1 MSDFLEEWPIPE
13 CQVEVV
19 GNTPEDIAMRAHQ
32 NYFELS
38 KSLTIT
44 VTKLDLP
51 QLPQA
56 IPTKKTAT
64 LPKKKIIFSLKPRR
78 HVRAVEIYSHCYYPT
93 HVKPIVKAAIRK
105 TLTRLSRGQKL
116 TLINTITHQTFDTEL
131 DTIKEEIFTV
141 AEQLRE
147 EQAEAAQHGDWSPE
161 DYPDAIDTVPMLLNR
176 FLQDL
181 AMQTG
186 WWFSVI
192 SGGPDPADNGN
203 ICTGSFHIG
212 QNKHDCSFED
222 EYTHFSV
229 DPKDKDVG
237 CTSFDEGV
245 IAPFGRFL
253 KTLFPLEIQAQRAC
267 NKADLRALETTK
279 DNKQISSPTAH
290 EAAPVLPSPGPAP
303 TPTPS
308 TPAPSFIDPMTP
320 STPVPLS
327 INPTTEPVPINPLL
341 ATMTPLDD
349 FNPDLFEDASFGHAY
364 FGMTSMEADHGD
376 YNSLLGCPS
385 SSKEAVSFPFG
396 RIDHRHVE
404 MDIDPLFHGLEM
416 APFQE
421 PHVPQL
427 PCLPDPLVDLSQLP
441 QCPHNTEDLE
451 VTDKIIM
458 QWNSPELED
467 RSKDGIEVRT
477 SKRTRKP
484 PASCGVIAVGWLPSA
499 ITYLTDLE
507 LSEEWQDL
515 LIAWQA
521 LEMRMSLSQGGA
533 PGKGRMGAIASW
545 PAVLMVWLSN
555 RRYNVYLGIPATFS
569 TDLLAWWN
577 TLQPGWRHSDT
588 GPLPLKDYSGVL
600 DKALRKGGPNGII
613 TMLIGLMW
621 WGQGTLSMEEA
632 ALWKAMVADVRAC
645 IHALTPSSS
654 V

>member
-19 GNTPEDIAMRAHQ
+19 GNTPEDIATRAHQ
-32 NYFELS
+32 NYLYQRQ
-38 KSLTIT
+38 KDIARLA
-44 VTKLDLP
+44 
-51 QLPQA
+51 A
-56 IPTKKTAT
+56 IAMSNPNKKTAT
-64 LPKKKIIFSLKPRR
+64 SPKKKIIFSLKLWR

-93 HVKPIVKAAIRK
+93 RVKPIVKAAIWK

-116 TLINTITHQTFDTEL
+116 TLINTITRQTFDTES

-141 AEQLRE
+141 AEQLCE

-161 DYPDAIDTVPMLLNR
+161 DYLDAINTAPMLLNR

-186 WWFSVI
+186 WWFSI
-192 SGGPDPADNGN
+192 IGGGPDPADNGN
-203 ICTGSFHIG
+203 IRTGSFHIG
-212 QNKHDCSFED
+212 QNKHDRSFED

-229 DPKDKDVG
+229 DPKDKDMD

-253 KTLFPLEIQAQRAC
+253 KTLF
-267 NKADLRALETTK
+267 
-279 DNKQISSPTAH
+279 SH

-327 INPTTEPVPINPLL
+327 INPTTKPVPINPLL

-349 FNPDLFEDASFGHAY
+349 FDPDLFKDAGFGHAY
-364 FGMTSMEADHGD
+364 FGMTSTEADHGD
-376 YNSLLGCPS
+376 YGSLLGHPS

-396 RIDHRHVE
+396 RIDHGHAE
-404 MDIDPLFHGLEM
+404 IDINPLFH
-416 APFQE
+416 
-421 PHVPQL
+421 
-427 PCLPDPLVDLSQLP
+427 DPLVDLSQSP
-441 QCPHNTEDLE
+441 QCPHDTKDLE
-451 VTDKIIM
+451 ATDEIIM
-458 QWNSPELED
+458 QRNSPELED
-467 RSKDGIEVRT
+467 RSKDGIEVRM
-477 SKRTRKP
+477 SKCTCKP
-484 PASCGVIAVGWLPSA
+484 PASHGVVAVGWLPST

-507 LSEEWQDL
+507 LGEEWQDL
-515 LIAWQA
+515 RIAWQA
-521 LEMRMSLSQGGA
+521 LEVRMSLSQGGT
-533 PGKGRMGAIASW
+533 PGKGRMGTIASW

-555 RRYNVYLGIPATFS
+555 RCYNVYLGILATFS
-569 TDLLAWWN
+569 TDLLMWWN
-577 TLQPGWRHSDT
+577 ALQPRWCCSDT
-588 GPLPLKDYSGVL
+588 GPLPSKDYSRVL
-600 DKALRKGGPNGII
+600 DKALHKGGPNGIV
-613 TMLIGLMW
+613 TVLIGLMW
-621 WGQGTLSMEEA
+621 WGQGTLSTEEA